1 MGGAGE
7 KPAAPACSKEK
18 NKMSKNSEPNPSTR
32 RSEDFPKTTTM
43 PDGWSM
49 DALMDAYNGC
59 GERADHIRAE
69 ELMEP
74 VPVPTTGGPNGKA
87 RPQTAETEELFNRRL
102 EPFASDNT
110 GMWL

>member
-1 MGGAGE
+1 MF
-7 KPAAPACSKEK
+7 KK
-18 NKMSKNSEPNPSTR
+18 SEPNPSVR

-49 DALMDAYNGC
+49 DALMETYNGC
-59 GERADHIRAE
+59 GERADNIRAE
-69 ELMEP
+69 ERMEP
-74 VPVPTTGGPNGKA
+74 IPVPATGAAHMNGKA
-87 RPQTAETEELFNRRL
+87 KTQPAETSLQTPEPEDLFNRRL